1 MTPTPRLNP
10 NTWLRRIT
18 DRWELV
24 YVTTVMSSGTVLLQL
39 LDGTTTTTTV
49 SYLRG
54 TFEAAE
60 GSTT

>member
-1 MTPTPRLNP
+1 MTPTPRLTP

-24 YVTTVMSSGTVLLQL
+24 YVTAVMSSGTVLLRL
-39 LDGTTTTTTV
+39 LDGSRTTTTV

-54 TFEAAE
+54 TFEAAD
-60 GSTT
+60 GKTT